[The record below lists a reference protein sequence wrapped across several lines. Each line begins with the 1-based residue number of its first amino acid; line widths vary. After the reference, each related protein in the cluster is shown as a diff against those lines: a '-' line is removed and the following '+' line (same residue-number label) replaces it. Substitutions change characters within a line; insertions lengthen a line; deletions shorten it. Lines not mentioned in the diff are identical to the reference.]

1 MDNSK
6 AIIKGLIAMRCM
18 SSQAL
23 ADGLGITVPA
33 VRNKLSRN
41 SWAINDLVKLAQ
53 ACASL
58 TKSLIAQLLRL
69 NLFRTAGTVIPRP
82 SANACELMQR
92 IAISPLIIALLLS
105 MVYTSIICCLHY
117 TA

>member
-23 ADGLGITVPA
+23 ADGLGMTVPA

-41 SWAINDLVKLAQ
+41 SWAINDLVKLAHFLGYIIQ
-53 ACASL
+53 N
-58 TKSLIAQLLRL
+58 KIINIILLMIDSFYL
-69 NLFRTAGTVIPRP
+69 SIFFCCWIL
-82 SANACELMQR
+82 ANKD
-92 IAISPLIIALLLS
+92 
-105 MVYTSIICCLHY
+105 Y
-117 TA
+117 

>member
-53 ACASL
+53 TCGVRLAFVDDAGRAVLTFPAPPADSDASPADD
-58 TKSLIAQLLRL
+58 TQGK
-69 NLFRTAGTVIPRP
+69 
-82 SANACELMQR
+82 
-92 IAISPLIIALLLS
+92 
-105 MVYTSIICCLHY
+105 
-117 TA
+117 

>member
-23 ADGLGITVPA
+23 ADGLGMTVPA

-41 SWAINDLVKLAQ
+41 SWAVNDLVKLAQ
-53 ACASL
+53 TCGVRLAFVDDAGRAVL
-58 TKSLIAQLLRL
+58 TFPAPPADDGS
-69 NLFRTAGTVIPRP
+69 
-82 SANACELMQR
+82 
-92 IAISPLIIALLLS
+92 SPADD
-105 MVYTSIICCLHY
+105 TQG
-117 TA
+117 

>member
-6 AIIKGLIAMRCM
+6 AIIKGLIAMRRM

-41 SWAINDLVKLAQ
+41 SWAVDDLIKLSQ
-53 ACASL
+53 ACGVRLAFVDDNGRAVL
-58 TKSLIAQLLRL
+58 TFPAPPTDDGS
-69 NLFRTAGTVIPRP
+69 
-82 SANACELMQR
+82 
-92 IAISPLIIALLLS
+92 SPADD
-105 MVYTSIICCLHY
+105 TEG
-117 TA
+117 

>member
-6 AIIKGLIAMRCM
+6 AIIKGLVAMRCM

-23 ADGLGITVPA
+23 ADGLGMTVPA

-53 ACASL
+53 ACGVRLAFVDDTGHAVL
-58 TKSLIAQLLRL
+58 TFPAPPADDGS
-69 NLFRTAGTVIPRP
+69 
-82 SANACELMQR
+82 
-92 IAISPLIIALLLS
+92 SPAD
-105 MVYTSIICCLHY
+105 
-117 TA
+117 

>member
-53 ACASL
+53 ACGVRLAFVDDAGRAVLTFPAS
-58 TKSLIAQLLRL
+58 TPPADSDGSPADDAQ
-69 NLFRTAGTVIPRP
+69 AK
-82 SANACELMQR
+82 
-92 IAISPLIIALLLS
+92 
-105 MVYTSIICCLHY
+105 
-117 TA
+117 

>member
-41 SWAINDLVKLAQ
+41 SWY
-53 ACASL
+53 
-58 TKSLIAQLLRL
+58 THSLIRVS
-69 NLFRTAGTVIPRP
+69 RHSTARRGEEDGCKEK
-82 SANACELMQR
+82 N
-92 IAISPLIIALLLS
+92 
-105 MVYTSIICCLHY
+105 
-117 TA
+117 